1 MKSFLRVSSLNTEWG
16 GKGDFKFE
24 GEIFASIRTFLFC
37 LMQNLFIACRISLWK
52 YMPQEIWVSKGM
64 FFSNPCSVLFK
75 SSKMT
80 WLVDFEGTIGV
91 GLSVFPGGDSMPT
104 EWSSCESLQTED
116 TQPASALPRSAFL
129 LAWETHGQLQGLDLV
144 SGVTVLMVVVVCCL
158 HVSALEIL
166 HYVIFLAF

>member
-24 GEIFASIRTFLFC
+24 GEIFASIRIFLFC
-37 LMQNLFIACRISLWK
+37 LMQSLFIACWISLWK

-80 WLVDFEGTIGV
+80 WLVDFEGRIGV

-104 EWSSCESLQTED
+104 EWGPVSPCGQRTHSLPQLYRGPPSCWPGKHVFSCK
-116 TQPASALPRSAFL
+116 
-129 LAWETHGQLQGLDLV
+129 GLILFLV
-144 SGVTVLMVVVVCCL
+144 SQCWWLWWCVVCMSQ
-158 HVSALEIL
+158 H
-166 HYVIFLAF
+166 